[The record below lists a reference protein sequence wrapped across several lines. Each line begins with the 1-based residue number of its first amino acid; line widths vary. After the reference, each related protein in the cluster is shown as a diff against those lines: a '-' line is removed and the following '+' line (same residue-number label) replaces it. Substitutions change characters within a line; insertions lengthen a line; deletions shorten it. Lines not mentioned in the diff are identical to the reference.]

1 MRGISL
7 RDGGFLSCW
16 IGLDRGIRSMLG
28 TDIGHNSNS
37 DSRSYPFGL
46 EGMFNMSSV
55 IESCKNPILGPL
67 GELDRVPSHRG
78 SPKLNAN
85 LVPCA
90 CVAFFWKPQSR
101 ASAFWDTIFPSRFI
115 PLLPERDGPALVEL
129 LSVRCS
135 SRVVGRWNI
144 GSLPQRHSSANE
156 TPY

>member
-7 RDGGFLSCW
+7 RDGVLPCRAGSVWTGAYGVCSAPISALIRIRIDVHTFSVLRVYSICPLS
-16 IGLDRGIRSMLG
+16 
-28 TDIGHNSNS
+28 SNPAES
-37 DSRSYPFGL
+37 LSWVLLESR
-46 EGMFNMSSV
+46 
-55 IESCKNPILGPL
+55 
-67 GELDRVPSHRG
+67 LDRVPSHRG

-101 ASAFWDTIFPSRFI
+101 ASAFFLSRFI
-115 PLLPERDGPALVEL
+115 PLLPKWDGPALVDL

-144 GSLPQRHSSANE
+144 PRRHCSQ
-156 TPY
+156 